1 MFKVLEIR
9 ITRAFQ
15 VILQNAQLD
24 LAGEEGEITFERDAY
39 RVADGASTI
48 VLVTEWDE
56 FKTLNYEAIYKMFR
70 YRTP

>member
-24 LAGEEGEITFERDAY
+24 LAGEEGEINFERDAY
-39 RVADGASTI
+39 RVADGASAI

-56 FKTLNYEAIYKMFR
+56 FKTLIMR
-70 YRTP
+70 ISISG